1 MLATAAVIAFVRE
14 RASPFLFGLPLLL
27 LLHFVALSRFRSK
40 DPTSPPSIPDL
51 IPYVTNT
58 WQYLSHIEALIRR
71 VK

>member
-1 MLATAAVIAFVRE
+1 MLATAAVISFVRE
-14 RASPFLFGLPLLL
+14 RISPLLFGLSILL
-27 LLHFVALSRFRSK
+27 FVALSRVRSK
-40 DPTSPPSIPDL
+40 DPSPPSIPDL